1 MNESAERLLSAWL
14 SEGPDMGPHDGL
26 DRALAATRRT
36 RQRPG
41 WTFLERWIP
50 MQLTM
55 RSAIAPRSLM
65 PLVILALL
73 LLTVL
78 AAVLLAGAGRARP
91 APPFGP
97 AANGQIAYDSEGS
110 IVLANADGSAPRT
123 LAIGLG
129 QSYTPTFSPDG
140 MRMAFL
146 SRAGEG
152 QPISLWVAN
161 ADGTDARNITPGFA
175 IATEIWASPSWSPDS
190 RRLTFHTSVSAV
202 DQIVVAAVDGSA
214 IHTIT
219 DRVTSRAWP
228 AWSPTGE
235 WILFRKDEA
244 ADGRG
249 PALGLIRP
257 DGTAERELVA
267 LGFPSNAGLSGSQWS
282 PRGDRI
288 AYWAGRDGA
297 HDVYVVDLGGTI
309 TPISTEPE
317 SEFNVNWSPSGDRLV
332 FDADVSGVVVAAADG
347 SRRLALGTVS
357 DCGVMF
363 SPDGMSLLGFVPGT
377 DCRRMQ
383 VIPLATPGAARAV
396 GSQGEIAGTP
406 SWQRRAP

>member
-1 MNESAERLLSAWL
+1 MNDSAERLLATWL
-14 SEGPDMGPHDGL
+14 SDGPDTGPREGL

-55 RSAIAPRSLM
+55 RAAVVPRSL
-65 PLVILALL
+65 LLLLTLALL
-73 LLTVL
+73 VLTVL

-97 AANGQIAYDSEGS
+97 AANGLIAYDSEGA

-129 QSYTPTFSPDG
+129 QSYTPTYSPDG

-146 SRAGEG
+146 SRAGNG
-152 QPISLWVAN
+152 QPISLWTAN
-161 ADGTDARNITPGFA
+161 ADGTNAKNITPGLA
-175 IATEIWASPSWSPDS
+175 LATEIWASPSWSPDS
-190 RRLTFHTSVSAV
+190 TRLTFHSSVDAV
-202 DQIVVAAVDGSA
+202 DQIVVANADGTGA
-214 IHTIT
+214 RTIT
-219 DRVTSRAWP
+219 DRGASRAWP
-228 AWSPTGE
+228 DWSPTGE
-235 WILFRKDEA
+235 WILFRKSEA

-249 PALGLIRP
+249 PALGLVRP
-257 DGTAERELVA
+257 DGTEERELVA
-267 LGFPSNAGLSGSQWS
+267 LGYPSNAGLSGSRWS
-282 PRGDRI
+282 PHGDRI

-297 HDVYVVDLGGTI
+297 HDIFVVDLGGRI
-309 TPISTEPE
+309 TPVSAEAE
-317 SEFNVNWSPSGDRLV
+317 SEYNVNWSPSGDRLV
-332 FDADVSGVVVAAADG
+332 FEADASGVVVAAVDG
-347 SRRLALGTVS
+347 SRRQALGTVS

-363 SPDGMSLLGFVPGT
+363 SPDGKSLLGFVPGT
-377 DCRRMQ
+377 ECRQMQ
-383 VIPLATPGAARAV
+383 VIPLGGPASARPV
-396 GSQGEIAGTP
+396 GGQGEIAGTP